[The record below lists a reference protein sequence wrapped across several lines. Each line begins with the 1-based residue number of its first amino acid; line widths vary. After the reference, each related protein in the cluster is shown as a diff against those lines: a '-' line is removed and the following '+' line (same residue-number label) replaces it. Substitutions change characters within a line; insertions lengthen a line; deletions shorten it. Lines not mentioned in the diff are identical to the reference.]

1 MVCYVFTPIRITIMF
16 SAISSLTAPFE
27 DRLAEKS
34 HDAHFRDAL
43 LIARNKPELSPSETQ
58 HAVFNYMPGWVSTL
72 MKLRNTLVKL
82 FGFEVG
88 QANFKTKKVELEVG
102 DKAGF
107 LTVLEK
113 FDDEII
119 SGAEDKHMQFFISV
133 KLTDNN
139 IVISTLVNK
148 KTLMGKLYV
157 NSILPFHYIIAR
169 SVMINAQKAGRI

>member
-1 MVCYVFTPIRITIMF
+1 MF
-16 SAISSLTAPFE
+16 STISSLTAPFD

-34 HDAHFRDAL
+34 HESYFRDAL
-43 LIARNKPELSPSETQ
+43 VIARNKPQLSPSETQ
-58 HAVFNYMPGWVSTL
+58 HAVFNYMPSWVSIL

-88 QANFKTKKVELEVG
+88 QANFNSKKAELEVG

-107 LTVLEK
+107 LTVLDK

-139 IVISTLVNK
+139 IIISTLVNK
-148 KTLMGKLYV
+148 KTLLGKLYV
-157 NSILPFHYIIAR
+157 NSILPLHYIIAR
-169 SVMINAQKAGRI
+169 SVINNAQKAGRI